1 MDMHFDP
8 TPQPQALAALPPD
21 GTAPDM
27 AAMLRDWLGDGR
39 AGPSLLEQRFPHVIR
54 RIEAL
59 WGSDAMHPFLDALTP
74 TEGDSC
80 RGFPPAVEAEIR
92 RFRSAYRN
100 LYPAPAEP
108 EPAPA
113 DAAPAAPAAAGI
125 SLDDDYDV
133 WKSERQKRGWAERS
147 VF

>member
-8 TPQPQALAALPPD
+8 TPEPQALAALPPD
-21 GTAPDM
+21 DPAPDM
-27 AAMLRDWLGDGR
+27 AAMLRDWLCDGR

-59 WGSDAMHPFLDALTP
+59 WGSDAIHPFLDALTP
-74 TEGDSC
+74 TEGASC
-80 RGFPPAVEAEIR
+80 QGFPPAVDAEIR
-92 RFRSAYRN
+92 RFRSAYRS

-108 EPAPA
+108 ESAPA
-113 DAAPAAPAAAGI
+113 DVAPEAPAAANI
-125 SLDDDYDV
+125 SLDDDYDI
-133 WKSERQKRGWAERS
+133 WKSERQRRGWAECS